1 MRCQTRA
8 HRLRAA
14 VVVAALASLTAATA
28 ACGSG
33 FDDSKSTQQQSGP
46 AHLQVMIASSGNA
59 ETKAV
64 NDAAAA
70 WASSSGNTVTVT
82 PAQDIAQQLGQ
93 AFAGGTPPDVFY
105 VDAARLAD
113 YASIGALEPYA
124 GKVPDVNDFYQSLRD
139 AFTYKGQLYCI
150 PKDFSTLALE
160 INTDLWAKAHLTDAD
175 IPTTWDQLTAVSKKL
190 KAAGITPLAT
200 ADTRDRV
207 GAFMVEAGGWLV
219 SKDGSQ
225 ATADSPQ
232 NLQALQYVQ
241 GLLKNGY
248 AVYPKQVDAGWGG
261 EAFGKGKTAMAM
273 EGNWIKGALQ
283 SDYPNVHYIV
293 RPLPAG
299 PAGQG
304 TLSFTQCWGISA
316 KSQHKDQAIKFVE
329 AMTAKDQQLSFA
341 KSFGV
346 MPSRSS
352 AKAEY
357 LQQFPNDA
365 AFIDSAA
372 FAQGPVNAPKID
384 SVLADFDSKLGGLA
398 TGDPKAILQQ
408 LQTNL
413 TTALGSGG

>member
-1 MRCQTRA
+1 MR
-8 HRLRAA
+8 HRLRTAC
-14 VVVAALASLTAATA
+14 VMAALASLTAATA
-28 ACGSG
+28 ACGGG
-33 FDDSKSTQQQSGP
+33 FNDNKSTTQKSGP
-46 AHLQVMIASSGNA
+46 ANLQVLIASSGDA

-64 NDAAAA
+64 KDAAAT
-70 WASSSGNTVTVT
+70 WASGSGNNVTVT
-82 PAQDIAQQLGQ
+82 PAQDMAQQLGQ

-113 YASIGALEPYA
+113 YASVGALEPYA
-124 GKVPDVNDFYQSLRD
+124 SKVPDVNDFYQSLRN

-200 ADTRDRV
+200 GDTRDRV

-219 SKDGSQ
+219 NKDGTQ
-225 ATADSPQ
+225 ATADSAQ
-232 NLQALQYVQ
+232 NVQALTYVQ
-241 GLLKNGY
+241 GLLKQGY

-273 EGNWIKGALQ
+273 EGNWIKGAMQ
-283 SDYPNVHYIV
+283 SDYPNVKYV
-293 RPLPAG
+293 VKPLPAG

-316 KSQHKDQAIKFVE
+316 KSKFKDQAIKFVE

-352 AKAEY
+352 AKADY

-365 AFIDSAA
+365 AFINSAD

-384 SVLADFDSKLGGLA
+384 SVLADFDSQLGGLKS
-398 TGDPKAILQQ
+398 TSPDAILKKV
-408 LQTNL
+408 QTNL
-413 TTALGSGG
+413 AAALGSGG